1 MHLCLRLDASIDTEY
16 NPVHYAQ
23 LAQIQRTILMS
34 TALLLALIPTFFF
47 VSVTPGMC
55 MTLSLTLGMTVGIRR
70 TMWMMLGELFGVG
83 LVAVLVV
90 IGAAALIVQ
99 YPQLFVVLKLAGGG
113 YLLYLGVQ
121 LWRSRGKMA
130 IDLDGAPK
138 NTGRFQLASQG
149 LITAI
154 ANPKGW
160 AFFIALLPP
169 FIDPALPLPNQL
181 VMLLSV
187 ILTLEAMSLM
197 LYALGGKSLSKVL
210 QKNGNVRLMNRIAGT
225 LMVGVA
231 GWLALG

>member
-1 MHLCLRLDASIDTEY
+1 
-16 NPVHYAQ
+16 
-23 LAQIQRTILMS
+23 MS

-210 QKNGNVRLMNRIAGT
+210 QKSGNVRLMNRIAGT

>member
-1 MHLCLRLDASIDTEY
+1 MHYPRLD
-16 NPVHYAQ
+16 
-23 LAQIQRTILMS
+23 LIQRTKLMN

-70 TMWMMLGELFGVG
+70 TMWMMLGELIGVG
-83 LVAVLVV
+83 TVAVLVV
-90 IGAAALIVQ
+90 IGVAALIVQ
-99 YPQLFVVLKLAGGG
+99 YPQLFVVLKIAGGG

-121 LWRSRGKMA
+121 LWLSRGKMA
-130 IDLDGAPK
+130 IDLNGVPK
-138 NTGRFQLASQG
+138 NTGRLQLASQG

-169 FIDPALPLPNQL
+169 FIDPARPLPNQM
-181 VMLLSV
+181 VMLLTV

-197 LYALGGKSLSKVL
+197 IYAVGGKSLSKVL
-210 QKNGNVRLMNRIAGT
+210 QKSGNVRLMNRIAGT
-225 LMVGVA
+225 LMIGVA

>member
-1 MHLCLRLDASIDTEY
+1 M
-16 NPVHYAQ
+16 N
-23 LAQIQRTILMS
+23 LMS
-34 TALLLALIPTFFF
+34 SALLLALIPTFFF

-210 QKNGNVRLMNRIAGT
+210 QKSGNVRLMNRIAGT

>member
-1 MHLCLRLDASIDTEY
+1 
-16 NPVHYAQ
+16 
-23 LAQIQRTILMS
+23 MS
-34 TALLLALIPTFFF
+34 SALLLALIPTFFF

-99 YPQLFVVLKLAGGG
+99 YPQLFVMLKLAGGG

-138 NTGRFQLASQG
+138 NTGRLQLASQG

-169 FIDPALPLPNQL
+169 FIDPALPLSNQL

-210 QKNGNVRLMNRIAGT
+210 QKSGNVRLMNRIAGT

>member
-1 MHLCLRLDASIDTEY
+1 
-16 NPVHYAQ
+16 
-23 LAQIQRTILMS
+23 MS
-34 TALLLALIPTFFF
+34 TALLFALIPTFFF

-55 MTLSLTLGMTVGIRR
+55 MTLALTLGMTVGIRR

-83 LVAVLVV
+83 LVAVSVV
-90 IGAAALIVQ
+90 IGVAALIVQ

-113 YLLYLGVQ
+113 YLLYLGIQ

-130 IDLDGAPK
+130 IDLNGAPN
-138 NTGRFQLASQG
+138 NTGRLQLATQG
-149 LITAI
+149 FITAV

-169 FIDPALPLPNQL
+169 FIDPARPLVSQM
-181 VMLLSV
+181 VILLTV

-197 LYALGGKSLSKVL
+197 VYALGGKSLSKAL
-210 QKNGNVRLMNRIAGT
+210 QKSGNVRLMNRIAGT
-225 LMVGVA
+225 LMIGVA